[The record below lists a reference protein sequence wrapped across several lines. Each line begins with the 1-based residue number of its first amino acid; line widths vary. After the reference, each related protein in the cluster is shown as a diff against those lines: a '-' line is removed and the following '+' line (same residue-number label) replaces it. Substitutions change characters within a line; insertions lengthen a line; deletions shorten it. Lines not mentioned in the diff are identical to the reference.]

1 MLQIWCRHRCI
12 LCINTQSVSAYVQKH
27 PCQERKE
34 CHNSPKH
41 IESFNIVFPMISGPC
56 TSGEPI
62 GKFYTAVYQVIFCN
76 KKWAKALAKDGL
88 LFKARSPDLRT
99 SFQLGQASIQ
109 FGCQNGPM
117 KVSKNKNWKQK
128 TPNLNVQPPQ
138 NEFWLSLIICG
149 LFDADVRRK
158 WRHGVRKSLAQ
169 ICRPRWPIFGVK
181 EF

>member
-1 MLQIWCRHRCI
+1 MYIVYKHAVCKCLRSKASLPGKERMPQQPQTHWIIQYCFSHDIRALHIRWTYRQILYCC
-12 LCINTQSVSAYVQKH
+12 L
-27 PCQERKE
+27 
-34 CHNSPKH
+34 
-41 IESFNIVFPMISGPC
+41 
-56 TSGEPI
+56 
-62 GKFYTAVYQVIFCN
+62 YQVIFCN

-88 LFKARSPDLRT
+88 LFKARSPDLRI

-128 TPNLNVQPPQ
+128 TQNLNVQPPQ